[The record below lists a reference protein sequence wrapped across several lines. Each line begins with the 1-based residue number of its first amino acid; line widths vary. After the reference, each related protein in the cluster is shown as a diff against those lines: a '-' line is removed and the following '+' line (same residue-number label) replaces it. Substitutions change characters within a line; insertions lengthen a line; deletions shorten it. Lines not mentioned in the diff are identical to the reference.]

1 MIVIIIIILVIII
14 IMAILMLLVV
24 ILILN
29 PIFCTS
35 VRQLLRQRL
44 INVEPAVVCGLHI
57 LLVHGLRTAVPCISC
72 CWWRHLPCYLSWP
85 LPSVWFLQHI
95 LSLTATGCALN
106 IGCTKNYQPIEVTV
120 QLRALRALKVSY
132 SDVGEGGVALNCDKL
147 KQLIRQ
153 GLRNTLYSLQAH
165 GWVHAVDQCVFCA
178 SPFMSRTECSN
189 HEKAK
194 CLNHQNI
201 CYRVGHGCCRIQQY
215 IW

>member
-1 MIVIIIIILVIII
+1 MHTIFKCIKYCFFLRILEN
-14 IMAILMLLVV
+14 L
-24 ILILN
+24 
-29 PIFCTS
+29 P
-35 VRQLLRQRL
+35 
-44 INVEPAVVCGLHI
+44 
-57 LLVHGLRTAVPCISC
+57 
-72 CWWRHLPCYLSWP
+72 HLPR
-85 LPSVWFLQHI
+85 QH
-95 LSLTATGCALN
+95 LAA
-106 IGCTKNYQPIEVTV
+106 IGCTKNYQPIEGYNCI
-120 QLRALRALKVSY
+120 ALRVLKVSY

>member
-1 MIVIIIIILVIII
+1 MTNNNYYNYDCNNNHNTSNNNHNGNINAFSCNFNIESNFLY
-14 IMAILMLLVV
+14 
-24 ILILN
+24 
-29 PIFCTS
+29 CTS

-120 QLRALRALKVSY
+120 HSHCVESKVSY
-132 SDVGEGGVALNCDKL
+132 SDVGEREAL
-147 KQLIRQ
+147 Q
-153 GLRNTLYSLQAH
+153 GIVKKTQFFLNTQN
-165 GWVHAVDQCVFCA
+165 
-178 SPFMSRTECSN
+178 TE
-189 HEKAK
+189 
-194 CLNHQNI
+194 
-201 CYRVGHGCCRIQQY
+201 
-215 IW
+215 